1 MKSIALSILVLSCC
15 LLSAQTPE
23 GFNYQ
28 AVARDSTGAI
38 LASQAVSIK
47 FSILTGSV
55 NGSSVYSETHSLT
68 TNQYGLFTAVVGKGG
83 AVSGTFSGI
92 QWGDDAHFLKTE
104 LDANGGGNYQYMG
117 ASQLISVPY
126 ALHAKEAEKVAE
138 KGSNAKTLLFL
149 SH

>member
-1 MKSIALSILVLSCC
+1 MKNIVLSILTLSCC
-15 LLSAQTPE
+15 FLSAQTPE

-38 LASQAVSIK
+38 LANKPVSIK
-47 FSILTGSV
+47 FSILTGSIS
-55 NGSSVYSETHSLT
+55 GSSVYSESHSLS

-83 AVSGTFSGI
+83 TLSGTFSGI
-92 QWGDDAHFLKTE
+92 QWGNDAHFLKIE
-104 LDANGGGNYQYMG
+104 LDAGSGSYQHVG
-117 ASQLISVPY
+117 TTQLISVPY